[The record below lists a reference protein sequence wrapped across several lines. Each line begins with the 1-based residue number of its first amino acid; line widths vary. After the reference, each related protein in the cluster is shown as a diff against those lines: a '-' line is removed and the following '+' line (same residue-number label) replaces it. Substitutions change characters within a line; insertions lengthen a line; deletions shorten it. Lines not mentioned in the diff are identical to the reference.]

1 MVTTVKKQVR
11 VGLVFAAAA
20 FVLILAAGSAI
31 GFPNETGNCAS
42 LGCHDDPSGITITT
56 DATVNTE
63 PGATFQL
70 TVDVTGRTGQ
80 NVLLVKFPSSL
91 EDNNRF
97 TYVGLDAEGSVN
109 DGDSSDTDADADEV
123 SVEYSITAPG
133 GAGSFTLRLFAAQHT
148 PNGASVDITVNVIPS
163 GPGPLITDVNRTPSV
178 PEASEAVT
186 VTANITSQDTI
197 VEATLQYSTDNG
209 TNWENVTM
217 VLVGN
222 LYEAEIPG
230 FDDDVYVTYRIV
242 AVDDNEIESISEA
255 VEYAYTVGDIP
266 LPPPEPQPQLHYG
279 YYLGI
284 PAIALAYLGTAL
296 EYYDEEKFT
305 RLHGMMLTGAYILTS
320 INILLLFQESPSAWT
335 ALNPMYMFDTS
346 NTLLFIHSW
355 HIWLGILSMIL
366 GTLALITH
374 LAGWKTC
381 NLGLPAVLLWTILG
395 ISGIYLN
402 TAFRM

>member
-1 MVTTVKKQVR
+1 
-11 VGLVFAAAA
+11 
-20 FVLILAAGSAI
+20 
-31 GFPNETGNCAS
+31 
-42 LGCHDDPSGITITT
+42 
-56 DATVNTE
+56 
-63 PGATFQL
+63 
-70 TVDVTGRTGQ
+70 
-80 NVLLVKFPSSL
+80 VLLVKFPSSL